1 MQLSAKNR
9 RVARKLRQDGVANAS
24 FRGEQCDMCLDAVS
38 DRSMLWARQDST
50 DIWLSGIADDDMNC
64 ECAWTVCVCSKCLI
78 RDDNKVVV
86 CPLCADLEVISV
98 AHHKTW
104 ISNIVSFQSRLRE
117 LEESLG
123 PEAKH
128 DIAALYGGHKQV
140 YRPTNHEVLL
150 RKIDIYS
157 LTISP
162 YLQKSKKSRALAF
175 KM

>member
-1 MQLSAKNR
+1 
-9 RVARKLRQDGVANAS
+9 
-24 FRGEQCDMCLDAVS
+24 MCHDAES
-38 DRSMLWARQDST
+38 DRIMVFSRLTQDNT
-50 DIWLSGIADDDMNC
+50 LSGIADDDMNW

-78 RDDNKVVV
+78 RDDNNVVV
-86 CPLCADLEVISV
+86 CPRCADLEAISV
-98 AHHKTW
+98 AHQKTW
-104 ISNIVSFQSRLRE
+104 ISNVASFQSRLHE

-128 DIAALYGGHKQV
+128 DIAALYRGHEQV

-162 YLQKSKKSRALAF
+162 YLQKSMTPWRQKTLNSCFEMGHNIELSIGRF
-175 KM
+175 IGS